1 MASSKCPHCKNS
13 SFELKE
19 VEPSKSKFKLCFV
32 QCSSCGVPF
41 GITEYMNT
49 TDMLQKQNEAIK
61 KIANAVGVHVDL

>member
-1 MASSKCPHCKNS
+1 MAYSKCPHCGNT

-19 VEPSKSKFKLCFV
+19 VSPSQSRYKLYFV
-32 QCSSCGVPF
+32 QCSSCGAPF

-61 KIANAVGVHVDL
+61 KIAQAVNVQVNL